1 MLFRSVDVV
10 VYSTLV
16 SSLQMKRS
24 DAPVNRSID
33 DAEFSG
39 MDTSIDPDRSEPADK
54 VFVATWRVT
63 YLEDEEFPM
72 A

>member
-1 MLFRSVDVV
+1 
-10 VYSTLV
+10 
-16 SSLQMKRS
+16 MKRS

-54 VFVATWRVT
+54 EFVATWRVT